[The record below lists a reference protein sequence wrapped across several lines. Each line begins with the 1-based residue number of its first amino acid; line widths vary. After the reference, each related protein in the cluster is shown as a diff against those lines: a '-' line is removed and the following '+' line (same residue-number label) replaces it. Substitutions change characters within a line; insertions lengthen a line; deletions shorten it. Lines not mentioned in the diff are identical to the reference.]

1 MKKQFTNMEKRGK
14 KIIVIAVTA
23 LNAIDSP
30 GPGVAVIRAI
40 RECTDFEV
48 RIIGLSYEALEPGL
62 YMHNIVDKTYQIPY
76 PSAGTDSLMGRLMH
90 IHKIEHLDLII
101 PNFDAE
107 LFNFIK
113 LRDKLSEAGIRT
125 FLPELDQ
132 FEARDKIKLYEFGK
146 KNGLMVPEDQLIYQA
161 EDLKEAAKKMGYPMV
176 IKGKFYDAIIV
187 NTLEQAQKAFYK
199 IQAQWG
205 LPIIAQEFI
214 NGTEINV
221 AALGDGNGNAIS
233 VIPMR
238 KLYITDKGKAWAG
251 ITLDDASYIELAR
264 KFIEVTK
271 WRGGCELE
279 IMQTADGK
287 PYIMEVNPRFPAWIY
302 LSAAAGQ
309 NQPAAL
315 VKMALGQKVA
325 PFTDYEVGKIFIR
338 YAWDLITDIGEFQ
351 QISGTGELE
360 AKKKNINGI
369 SDYRPFQFRNMN
381 QDN

>member
-1 MKKQFTNMEKRGK
+1 MTLHHNLRIITYLTDKYMKQDSKHIDKRK
-14 KIIVIAVTA
+14 IVIAVTA

-40 RECTDFEV
+40 RECDDFEV

-62 YMHNIVDKTYQIPY
+62 YMHDLVDKTYQIPY
-76 PSAGTDSLMGRLMH
+76 PSAGTDSLMGRIEY
-90 IHKIEHLDLII
+90 IHEKENIDLII

-113 LRDKLSEAGIRT
+113 LKDRLTDMGIHT
-125 FLPELDQ
+125 FLPDLNE

-146 KNGLMVPEDQLIYQA
+146 KHGLMVPKDKVIYETNKLTKIA
-161 EDLKEAAKKMGYPMV
+161 EEFDYPLV
-176 IKGKFYDAIIV
+176 IKGKFYDAIIA
-187 NTLEQAQKAFYK
+187 NTLEQAEKAFYK
-199 IQAQWG
+199 IQAKWG
-205 LPIIAQEFI
+205 LPIIVQEFI
-214 NGTEINV
+214 KGTEINI
-221 AALGDGNGNAIS
+221 AALGDGKGNAIS

-251 ITLDDASYIELAR
+251 ITLEEDSYIKLAQ
-264 KFIEVTK
+264 KFIKVTK

-302 LSAAAGQ
+302 LTAAAGQ

-315 VKMALGQKVA
+315 VKMAMGEKVK
-325 PFTDYEVGKIFIR
+325 PYTDYEVGKIFVR
-338 YAWDLITDIGEFQ
+338 YAWDLITNVKEFQ
-351 QISGTGELE
+351 KISGTGEL
-360 AKKKNINGI
+360 
-369 SDYRPFQFRNMN
+369 
-381 QDN
+381 